1 MPITD
6 GFNLELGVRSSDYD
20 TTGRIETYKAL
31 FDWSATDNMRFRG
44 GRQVANRAPNTA
56 ELYQGRTQFVVGFFP
71 SDPCAIST
79 LAPWGNLPSN
89 PNRAQMQALCSAII
103 NAPPGQPSQF
113 DQNPNTYNTFF
124 GYFPLELES
133 AVGNPN
139 VQNEEAVTYT
149 FGVVFQRDAWSLAI
163 DAYDIEISDAIS
175 PVNAL
180 SDV

>member
-1 MPITD
+1 
-6 GFNLELGVRSSDYD
+6 
-20 TTGRIETYKAL
+20 
-31 FDWSATDNMRFRG
+31 
-44 GRQVANRAPNTA
+44 
-56 ELYQGRTQFVVGFFP
+56 
-71 SDPCAIST
+71 
-79 LAPWGNLPSN
+79 
-89 PNRAQMQALCSAII
+89 MQALCSAII

-163 DAYDIEISDAIS
+163 DATTSRSAMRS
-175 PVNAL
+175 HR
-180 SDV
+180 